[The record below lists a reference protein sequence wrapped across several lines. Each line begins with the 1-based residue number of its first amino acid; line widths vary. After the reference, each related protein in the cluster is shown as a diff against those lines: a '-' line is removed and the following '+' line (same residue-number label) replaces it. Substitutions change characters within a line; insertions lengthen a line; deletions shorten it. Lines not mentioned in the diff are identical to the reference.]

1 MLTKIAFWPRRCV
14 KGQLR
19 CQFCGK
25 KWKCNFLH
33 AANVAVLRPRSCSGQ
48 QEQGG
53 DVAKLT
59 FHISRHLPS
68 APICHLPSAICTHHR
83 PRAGSGSGVRYQAGR
98 PVPARLPH
106 KPRRHRPSQSR
117 GGGGLPARQ
126 GRSRFFTQNPS
137 LSRENMGY
145 EAAGRGLN
153 IEPLFPA
160 IIAAPH
166 TPPAAGKRPG
176 PMRGFGRGVA
186 VAGYGRCLPKLHF
199 GLRAVF

>member
-68 APICHLPSAICTHHR
+68 AICTHLPSAPIIALVLVQEAASDTKR
-83 PRAGSGSGVRYQAGR
+83 VALFP
-98 PVPARLPH
+98 PACPAN
-106 KPRRHRPSQSR
+106 PRRHRPSRGR